1 MKAATRWTCC
11 RCSLQRPYA
20 NYQTSV
26 IAYLTAWRKCICCV
40 FLIIIACSFVVD
52 LFTLFNSETNSFCTH
67 SFVTVLSS
75 RYTVKT
81 SANLLLETV
90 AWTVTQIQVTLDHA
104 FSTLYAFHE
113 WNEERRKF
121 INIQFVKC
129 IKKWRWTWRNA
140 CRKIFFMS
148 LKFKWRESS
157 SKSWNLHAAKSK
169 MLRVLLY

>member
-1 MKAATRWTCC
+1 MLP
-11 RCSLQRPYA
+11 LQSTEALRKLSNVCDRVLNCMEKMHLLRVL
-20 NYQTSV
+20 NYHRLLVRRT
-26 IAYLTAWRKCICCV
+26 L
-40 FLIIIACSFVVD
+40 VVD